1 MSDPALLEDDR
12 QAAWDRR
19 LASLP
24 LCDICGESITD
35 CTRYY
40 FAKQDLFFCPRCV
53 SSMEEPNEPF
63 EIEYPEED

>member
-24 LCDICGESITD
+24 LCDICGEPITD
-35 CTRYY
+35 DTRYY
-40 FAKQDLFFCPRCV
+40 FATLDSFFCPRCV
-53 SSMEEPNEPF
+53 SSMEEPNEPLEF
-63 EIEYPEED
+63 EEDF